1 MAILLVWKVFLP
13 KSVYILRGNHESK
26 YYNSIYGFEKE
37 LLAKYGDKGDDVYQK
52 CFGCFKCLPLTSI
65 IGKYVYT
72 AHGGLFRSTTAYLK
86 KSKGKKKRKIS
97 FNPELS
103 ITLSLGIFE
112 ELNKAQRMVLDPP
125 SEGSN
130 LIPGDVL
137 WSDPSMDPGLSLNQL
152 RGAGL
157 LWGPDCTEE
166 FLKKFQLKLI
176 IRSHEGPDARKKRPG
191 LGLMD
196 NGFTIDHVVESGKL
210 ITLFSA
216 PDYPQFQ
223 ATEDRYRNKGAY
235 IVLEPPTFDN
245 PVIRSFEAVTPRPQ
259 ATPFYDFE
267 DLSDSDQESDSG
279 AMETT
284 P

>member
-1 MAILLVWKVFLP
+1 MLDVLQKIVCLSSMAILLAWKVFLP

-26 YYNSIYGFEKE
+26 YCNFIYGFEKE
-37 LLAKYGDKGDDVYQK
+37 LLAKYGDKGEDVYQK

-103 ITLSLGIFE
+103 ITLSLGTFE

-166 FLKKFQLKLI
+166 FLKKFQ
-176 IRSHEGPDARKKRPG
+176 RKHAG
-191 LGLMD
+191 AY
-196 NGFTIDHVVESGKL
+196 GFVIALVVFNHRGIGSIGRWWVG
-210 ITLFSA
+210 F
-216 PDYPQFQ
+216 DY

-235 IVLEPPTFDN
+235 IVLEPPTFNN
-245 PVIRSFEAVTPRPQ
+245 PVVRSFEAITPRPQ

>member
-1 MAILLVWKVFLP
+1 MLDVLQKIVCLSSMAILLAWKVFLP

-26 YYNSIYGFEKE
+26 YCNFIYGFEKE
-37 LLAKYGDKGDDVYQK
+37 LLAKYGDKGEDVYQK

-103 ITLSLGIFE
+103 ITLSLGTFE

-166 FLKKFQLKLI
+166 FLKKFQ
-176 IRSHEGPDARKKRPG
+176 RKYFFFHTQK
-191 LGLMD
+191 M
-196 NGFTIDHVVESGKL
+196 SGA
-210 ITLFSA
+210 SA
-216 PDYPQFQ
+216 PSEPK

-235 IVLEPPTFDN
+235 IVLEPPTFNN
-245 PVIRSFEAVTPRPQ
+245 PVVRSFEAITPRPQ